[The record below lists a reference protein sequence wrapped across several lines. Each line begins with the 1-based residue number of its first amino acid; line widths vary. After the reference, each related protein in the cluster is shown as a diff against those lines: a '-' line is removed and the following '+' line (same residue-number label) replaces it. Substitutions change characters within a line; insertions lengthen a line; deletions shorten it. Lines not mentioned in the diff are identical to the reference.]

1 MTQKKQLELWLKGD
15 SIHNKDKNECCPD
28 FSCCNKKM
36 KTDYKI
42 RKLFYD
48 AYHRKDYK
56 VVDVLLMG
64 FLSDAISTMNLKKK
78 IYMAGQVDIPHA

>member
-1 MTQKKQLELWLKGD
+1 MTHIEQLELWLKGE
-15 SIHNKDKNECCPD
+15 SIHNKDKGECCPD

-36 KTDYKI
+36 KTDHKI

-56 VVDVLLMG
+56 IVDTLLIG
-64 FLSDAISTMNLKKK
+64 FLSDALSTLNVKKK
-78 IYMAGQVDIPHA
+78 IYVAGQGDIPNA